1 LLLVATQAKTGGR
14 AGDGKPECGVEACVR
29 LVSMWLGGFD
39 DGVLGCWL
47 WYFGPGVALR
57 TVNIESMCKENED
70 MSVENELKSQG
81 NRGNEVHEV
90 IRSD

>member
-1 LLLVATQAKTGGR
+1 V
-14 AGDGKPECGVEACVR
+14 VR
-29 LVSMWLGGFD
+29 R
-39 DGVLGCWL
+39 
-47 WYFGPGVALR
+47 YFGPGVALR

>member
-14 AGDGKPECGVEACVR
+14 ACDGKPECGVEACVT

-39 DGVLGCWL
+39 DGVFGRWL
-47 WYFGPGVALR
+47 RYPWSGVALR
-57 TVNIESMCKENED
+57 TVNIEFMCKENED
-70 MSVENELKSQG
+70 VWVENELKSQG
-81 NRGNEVHEV
+81 NRWNEVHEV